1 MVGFTKIGIQVPSML
16 AVVCALSL
24 LLIMAVINE
33 RAIGQVLFLNF

>member
-1 MVGFTKIGIQVPSML
+1 MGFTKIGIQVPSML
-16 AVVCALSL
+16 AVACALSL